1 MELPGSAEI
10 LRDKSIGFQNLELD
24 LVVVVVVVV
33 HPQHLGVQGY
43 K

>member
-24 LVVVVVVVV
+24 LVVVVVV
-33 HPQHLGVQGY
+33 HPQRLGVQGY

>member
-24 LVVVVVVVV
+24 LVVVVVV